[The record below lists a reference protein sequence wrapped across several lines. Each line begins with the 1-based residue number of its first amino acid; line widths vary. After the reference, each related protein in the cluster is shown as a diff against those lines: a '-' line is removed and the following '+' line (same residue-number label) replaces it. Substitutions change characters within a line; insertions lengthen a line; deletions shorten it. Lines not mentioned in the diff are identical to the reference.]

1 MKLTK
6 SKLKQIIKEELSL
19 MGSLEI
25 EENFVKKNDIQL
37 DEETEEEFQ
46 AEKAKIMGFGAEKEE
61 DIYLS
66 LQQAYKNLHAALDVA
81 SRIDPGLA
89 LEIAPIAHALGTADN
104 SPLKKLSS
112 LLEE

>member
-25 EENFVKKNDIQL
+25 EENFVKKNNIQL
-37 DEETEEEFQ
+37 NEET
-46 AEKAKIMGFGAEKEE
+46 KE
-61 DIYLS
+61 DIYTS

>member
-6 SKLKQIIKEELSL
+6 SKLKRIIKEELSL

-25 EENFVKKNDIQL
+25 EENFVKKNNIQL
-37 DEETEEEFQ
+37 NEET
-46 AEKAKIMGFGAEKEE
+46 EE

-66 LQQAYKNLHAALDVA
+66 LQHAYENLQGALDVA
-81 SRIDPGLA
+81 SRVDPGLA
-89 LEIAPIAHALGTADN
+89 LEIG
-104 SPLKKLSS
+104 PLTHKLSS

>member
-25 EENFVKKNDIQL
+25 EENFVKKNNIQL
-37 DEETEEEFQ
+37 NEET
-46 AEKAKIMGFGAEKEE
+46 EE

-66 LQQAYKNLHAALDVA
+66 LQQAYENLQGALDVA
-81 SRIDPGLA
+81 SRVDPGLA
-89 LEIAPIAHALGTADN
+89 LEIGPLAH
-104 SPLKKLSS
+104 KLSS